1 MPPIFR
7 IDDLGELGILR
18 DLESHKLADNAWS
31 DGANMQFLEGRATKA
46 PGYTDV
52 KDPATIQPYGLF
64 HVKYLLTNFWVY
76 ASLTDARAFNS
87 VTEAEITRTASDYTM
102 GPIDRW
108 TATSF
113 NDQFIMNNGVDDPQ
127 VWLAPDLGTLL
138 VDLSNWPA
146 STTCKIIRAYRNFLV
161 ALHITESGT
170 EFPHR
175 VKWSHSSYSGV
186 PSSWDETD
194 ATLDA
199 GEVDL
204 GNVNDQ
210 LVDAQVMGNTLIIYK
225 ENTTWV
231 MSFIGGILKMGF
243 RELFRDSGLM
253 AADCAVSLGHRH
265 VCFTRTDIIV
275 HDGQRWESIVEG
287 KNKRYIFDNLDPVA
301 ARTGFVMNVQTFN
314 EIWFCVPLF
323 GQSTVTV
330 FPIWNYRYNTWGWRE
345 LPGIRAAAAAL
356 PAVTSVADTYEGNQ
370 IDQWEVLVNDDSAS
384 GQKVLKV
391 DITAG
396 FAVGDTA
403 LIDEGSVGDGEE
415 SKVIAS
421 IQDGVSLTMTANL
434 DITHLGASQDIVL
447 NDTLIWDD
455 ARFLEA
461 EEKLY
466 FADTDATK
474 IYEIALDRSDFQADG
489 VSYKSSVER
498 TGITISSLDRFGKL
512 VRDPDSVK
520 MLLAVRP
527 RIAAA
532 AGTSIDVYIA
542 AVDDSEDTYSWGS
555 ANAFVVGTDVEIV
568 QPVTGRFLGI
578 RFEETGSV
586 EWSLH
591 SVGLEISVVGLH

>member
-1 MPPIFR
+1 MPPLFR
-7 IDDLGELGILR
+7 IDNLGELGILR

-31 DGANMQFLEGRATKA
+31 GGANMQFLEGRATKV

-52 KDPATIQPYGLF
+52 KDPATIQPFALF

-102 GPIDRW
+102 GPNDRW

-138 VDLSNWPA
+138 VDLTNWPA

-161 ALHITESGT
+161 ALHTTVSGT

-199 GEVDL
+199 GQVDL

-210 LVDAQVMGNTLIIYK
+210 LVDALPMGNSLIIYK

-231 MSFIGGILKMGF
+231 MSFIGGVLKMGF
-243 RELFRDSGLM
+243 RELFRDSGLL
-253 AADCAVSLGHRH
+253 AADCAASIGHRH
-265 VCFTRTDIIV
+265 VAMTRTDIVV

-301 ARTGFVMNVQTFN
+301 ARTAFVLNVQTFN
-314 EIWFCVPLF
+314 EVWFCTPLF

-330 FPIWNYRYNTWGWRE
+330 FPVWNYRYNTWGWRE
-345 LPGIRAAAAAL
+345 LPGVRAAAAAL
-356 PAVTSVADTYEGNQ
+356 PAVTSVADTHDGNQ
-370 IDQWEVLVNDDSAS
+370 IDQWEVLVDQQSPTS
-384 GQKVLKV
+384 GAILYV
-391 DITAG
+391 DITEG
-396 FAVGDTA
+396 FAIGDTVE
-403 LIDEGSVGDGEE
+403 IDGADTE
-415 SKVIAS
+415 VIAS
-421 IQDGVSLTMTANL
+421 IQSGVSLTMDANL
-434 DITHLGASQDIVL
+434 ATQHEVGEIVL

-455 ARFLEA
+455 TRFLEA
-461 EEKLY
+461 KEKLY
-466 FADTDATK
+466 FADTDTTK

-489 VSYKSSVER
+489 TSYKSYVER

-520 MLLAVRP
+520 MLLALRP

-532 AGTSIDVYIA
+532 AGTSIDIYVA
-542 AVDDSEDTYSWGS
+542 AVDDAEDTYSWGS
-555 ANAFVVGTDVEIV
+555 ANAFVVGTDVELV

-591 SVGLEISVVGLH
+591 SVGLEISVVGLN